1 MIRGPAFPLQQAAA
15 QNPEDPMPST
25 TTIYRVVVMIAVG
38 AIVVK
43 GWKLYGPTTEQ
54 VKATAVN
61 VVEIAESTW
70 KGQSATGDGQ
80 SSSTKAGVAPPY
92 ANKTQQ
98 ALTADPARPAAAT
111 LTQSD
116 ASPRAGVLPN
126 ATLPSSPALIT
137 PPPVAQ
143 APSTQAPAP
152 GSAPAGDRVPVLLS
166 QLEKLGA
173 AETKLAPWGDSG
185 HLYRFSCR
193 AALADSP
200 SLTRHFES
208 VAEEPAAAV
217 EQVVA
222 KVEAWRVAQRVDSSI
237 RY

>member
-1 MIRGPAFPLQQAAA
+1 
-15 QNPEDPMPST
+15 MPST

-61 VVEIAESTW
+61 VAEIAESTW
-70 KGQSATGDGQ
+70 KGKSATGDNQ

-92 ANKTQQ
+92 ANKTQP
-98 ALTADPARPAAAT
+98 AIIADPARPAAAT
-111 LTQSD
+111 LTQSV
-116 ASPRAGVLPN
+116 SPPAGAMPS
-126 ATLPSSPALIT
+126 ATLPASPALIT

-143 APSTQAPAP
+143 APSTQTPAP
-152 GSAPAGDRVPVLLS
+152 DSAQAGDRVPVLLS
-166 QLEKLGA
+166 QLEKMGA
-173 AETKLAPWGDSG
+173 AEPKLAPWGDSG